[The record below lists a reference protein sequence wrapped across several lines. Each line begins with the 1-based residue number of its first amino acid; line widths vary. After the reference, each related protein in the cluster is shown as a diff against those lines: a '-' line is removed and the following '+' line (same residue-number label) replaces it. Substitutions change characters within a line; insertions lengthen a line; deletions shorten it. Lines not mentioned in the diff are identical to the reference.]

1 MLEIH
6 EIPDISK
13 YNLILEGLPADKS
26 KLRVVEAFGR
36 AKMVT
41 GFAVFSYEEDCVNIY
56 RCEYGDDIDL
66 CDGILRSILF
76 KASMKG
82 IDTGKCMAQADG
94 ENLFTKMHYTK
105 GNETMIQSIASLM
118 NGCKRCKEMI

>member
-13 YNLILEGLPADKS
+13 YNLILEGLPPDKS

-66 CDGILRSILF
+66 CDGILR
-76 KASMKG
+76 
-82 IDTGKCMAQADG
+82 
-94 ENLFTKMHYTK
+94 
-105 GNETMIQSIASLM
+105 
-118 NGCKRCKEMI
+118 